1 MYLELL
7 NWFAVRY
14 RWCYAPRY
22 RLEVICLHKFGATQL
37 LYGSVTLARCAALP
51 YRQSWILPLAAG
63 CLISEFLC
71 TVLPSRILGVRRCGW
86 TYVAA
91 LHVHLTLRTK
101 RCSESVVASLLHL
114 LLPCLPGTL
123 GGQEAIHKKRQTLR
137 CAFSLIS
144 DFLSS
149 QAVSSQVLSAFT
161 SLTTVFEMGT
171 GGPSQLSPLNLSEF
185 VL

>member
-1 MYLELL
+1 MQKWTIKSPINLEIEIIGLVIYIYLKLYSG
-7 NWFAVRY
+7 FTVRY
-14 RWCYAPRY
+14 HWCYAPRY
-22 RLEVICLHKFGATQL
+22 RLDVVYLHKFRVTQL
-37 LYGSVTLARCAALP
+37 VYGSVTLARCATLP
-51 YRQSWILPLAAG
+51 YGYSWILPLAAE

-123 GGQEAIHKKRQTLR
+123 GG
-137 CAFSLIS
+137 
-144 DFLSS
+144 
-149 QAVSSQVLSAFT
+149 
-161 SLTTVFEMGT
+161 
-171 GGPSQLSPLNLSEF
+171 
-185 VL
+185 

>member
-1 MYLELL
+1 MYLH
-7 NWFAVRY
+7 V
-14 RWCYAPRY
+14 
-22 RLEVICLHKFGATQL
+22 FGATQL
-37 LYGSVTLARCAALP
+37 VYGSVTLARCASLP
-51 YRQSWILPLAAG
+51 YGQSWILPLAAV

-123 GGQEAIHKKRQTLR
+123 GGQEAIHKKKTHPQVCLQLNQQLPINPHCGFSFTASQFGKSYVRKKVMCGPHTSFHSSVASHPTLP
-137 CAFSLIS
+137 
-144 DFLSS
+144 
-149 QAVSSQVLSAFT
+149 T
-161 SLTTVFEMGT
+161 
-171 GGPSQLSPLNLSEF
+171 PSY
-185 VL
+185 

>member
-1 MYLELL
+1 MYLH
-7 NWFAVRY
+7 V
-14 RWCYAPRY
+14 
-22 RLEVICLHKFGATQL
+22 FGATQL
-37 LYGSVTLARCAALP
+37 VYGSVTLARCASLP
-51 YRQSWILPLAAG
+51 YGQSWILPLAAV

-123 GGQEAIHKKRQTLR
+123 GGQEAIHKKKTHPQVCLQLNQRLPILPGRLQPSTFGVYELNYCVRDGNRWILIAIATESVRVCTLK
-137 CAFSLIS
+137 
-144 DFLSS
+144 
-149 QAVSSQVLSAFT
+149 
-161 SLTTVFEMGT
+161 TTQKYIYLLHILLNVF
-171 GGPSQLSPLNLSEF
+171 
-185 VL
+185 V

>member
-1 MYLELL
+1 MYLH
-7 NWFAVRY
+7 V
-14 RWCYAPRY
+14 
-22 RLEVICLHKFGATQL
+22 FGATQL
-37 LYGSVTLARCAALP
+37 VCGSVTLARCASLP
-51 YRQSWILPLAAG
+51 YGYSWILPLAAE

-123 GGQEAIHKKRQTLR
+123 GGQEAIHKKRHTLR

-144 DFLSS
+144 GFLSS
-149 QAVSSQVLSAFT
+149 QAVSSQVLSAFM

-171 GGPSQLSPLNLSEF
+171 GGSSQPSPLNLSEF